1 MKKKKYYKKV
11 FNYFRKEKLN
21 IIIYIVTSLI
31 IVGLNTL
38 TPALSAKLL
47 SAITMIDIST
57 MLIIA
62 ITLFIISLTSN
73 LISYLN
79 TNSSRKIQNRVE
91 INIKE
96 DISREL
102 FDLEMK
108 NFDKEGTGFF
118 ASRIE
123 REPSAIANIFTRF
136 RYGVTGLLTS
146 VGVLIYIF
154 YTSPIFGVFFILLS
168 LVNFLINWK
177 RTKMWEQER
186 KESNKM
192 YEKYSSDFGELIRGI
207 KDIKVLNLKNYLI
220 KKTTNEQK
228 ELIEFEYKI
237 SKKDEKVY
245 ILTGLIREFGD
256 LLFILLGVIL
266 IKYNLLSGASMLV
279 IYMYK
284 SRAVYFLDELT
295 GIHRDYKS
303 FNLSLERLY
312 ELIDDSKYPKEKF
325 GTKNIKDIDGTI
337 EFKNVSFAYDEN
349 KVLNK
354 VNFKINSCET
364 IGIVGKSG
372 VGKTTITNLINKL
385 YTVSE
390 GKILIDGVDINELS
404 ENSIR
409 ENISTITQ
417 NPYVFNVSIKDNLR
431 IANPNVKL
439 KEIKEK
445 CKLCALDD
453 YINSLPHKY
462 NTLVGENGVILSGG
476 LKQRLAIARAILK
489 KSKILILDEAT
500 SSLDNETQDYIHH
513 SIKKIKKDY
522 TIIIIAHRLSTVID
536 CDKILVVDKGKIV
549 GFDSHDNLIKNNKVY
564 QKLYKKELV

>member
-1 MKKKKYYKKV
+1 MKKRKYYKKI
-11 FNYFRKEKLN
+11 FNYFKKEKLN

-47 SAITMIDIST
+47 SAITMIDMST

-62 ITLFIISLTSN
+62 LTLFIISLISN
-73 LISYLN
+73 IIHYFN

-96 DISREL
+96 DVSREL

-136 RYGVTGLLTS
+136 RYDITGLLTS
-146 VGVLIYIF
+146 IGVLIYIF

-177 RTKMWEQER
+177 RTQMWEQER

-256 LLFILLGVIL
+256 LLFILLGIIL
-266 IKYNLLSGASMLV
+266 IKYNLLSGASLLV

-284 SRAVYFLDELT
+284 SRAVYFLDEIT

-325 GTKNIKDIDGTI
+325 GTKNIQDIDGTI
-337 EFKNVSFAYDEN
+337 EFKNVSFGYDDN

-390 GKILIDGVDINELS
+390 GKILIDGIDINELS

-453 YINSLPHKY
+453 YINSLPKKY

-549 GFDSHDNLIKNNKVY
+549 GFDTHDNLIKNNKVY